1 MLNNRIHIALYPLL
15 GCAFLATA
23 AIAEAG
29 TPGAVAELAGFHA
42 EYEAS
47 YAGLKAEAVMDLRPA
62 DEPNEYV
69 YKIVTR
75 AVGFA
80 SIVRP
85 GTGIERSRIAVTEAG
100 FSPISYKLDDGTEKI
115 ENDTDIEFNWE
126 AGIAHSVYK
135 GVPKDID
142 ITAGMLDRLTA
153 DIAAIHELR
162 NNRKPTS
169 YEITH
174 RNSIRLY
181 EFTQQGEETV
191 SVPAGKFRTVKYLRQ
206 RPGSSR
212 ATLIWFAPEADYL
225 PVKIVQ
231 LKRGKSQI
239 VMVATL
245 LEPAPV
251 CTDCTRL

>member
-1 MLNNRIHIALYPLL
+1 MKFSENFTVYTPDEW
-15 GCAFLATA
+15 GCTSDGHLKVLF
-23 AIAEAG
+23 
-29 TPGAVAELAGFHA
+29 GAVN
-42 EYEAS
+42 S
-47 YAGLKAEAVMDLRPA
+47 
-62 DEPNEYV
+62 
-69 YKIVTR
+69 
-75 AVGFA
+75 
-80 SIVRP
+80 P
-85 GTGIERSRIAVTEAG
+85 GR
-100 FSPISYKLDDGTEKI
+100 Y
-115 ENDTDIEFNWE
+115 DIEFNWE

-212 ATLIWFAPEADYL
+212 ATLIWFAPDADYL

-251 CTDCTRL
+251 CADCARL